1 MRRLMSSALVA
12 ATLPGLAAA
21 DERPS
26 LLDYFSVD
34 IIVQRLLQTGI
45 MGLRT
50 QMDLKYSDMSVDFVT
65 GKITIT
71 DLVIWP
77 LPEWDIDGT
86 CEIAVDRMS
95 VRGGALDEPDRF
107 RLTAQ
112 MNGVTFPSSCIPD
125 EIREALD
132 VANISEIDMPRMT
145 IDMDYGLP
153 DSDLLIRS
161 FAHVNDV
168 AAFDLTGDFAYFWFD
183 GRDDIEEPL
192 PVAFLRHGSLS
203 VQNLGLFDKLKPLA
217 PPPFVSAGAGDM
229 LKGML
234 GEELAR
240 ENRFLDVPIEG
251 LSTSQSAFLDSM
263 ASSWEAFLGNPDTLV
278 LETNYDGDVYIDF
291 EALDRGRVDPFEVF
305 QPVVRLAPSA
315 RQEML
320 PASLLK
326 SAMEDATTLSVEDR
340 KRVGIALMTG
350 VGAPRNARLGFELL
364 NDMAR
369 SGDSAAAMAM
379 ATAMEHHVPEDA
391 YRFALLAGAGGE
403 TGATAMLD
411 RIEKSMDFAT
421 VLKLQ
426 NDVSG
431 DTVHPTDV
439 LNDIALVR
447 AEAAKRLLGRG
458 AARSY
463 EIAAMWAMLAAASGD
478 GEGQDIMGDITE
490 RARLLGADAQA
501 AWRQAESNASRL
513 ATEAW
518 ISQDLPARF
527 GN

>member
-12 ATLPGLAAA
+12 APLPGLAAA

-107 RLTAQ
+107 RLKAQ

-161 FAHVNDV
+161 FAHVSDV

-192 PVAFLRHGSLS
+192 PVAFLRRHFEG
-203 VQNLGLFDKLKPLA
+203 LGL
-217 PPPFVSAGAGDM
+217 V
-229 LKGML
+229 
-234 GEELAR
+234 
-240 ENRFLDVPIEG
+240 
-251 LSTSQSAFLDSM
+251 
-263 ASSWEAFLGNPDTLV
+263 
-278 LETNYDGDVYIDF
+278 
-291 EALDRGRVDPFEVF
+291 
-305 QPVVRLAPSA
+305 A
-315 RQEML
+315 RQ
-320 PASLLK
+320 
-326 SAMEDATTLSVEDR
+326 
-340 KRVGIALMTG
+340 
-350 VGAPRNARLGFELL
+350 
-364 NDMAR
+364 
-369 SGDSAAAMAM
+369 
-379 ATAMEHHVPEDA
+379 
-391 YRFALLAGAGGE
+391 AG
-403 TGATAMLD
+403 
-411 RIEKSMDFAT
+411 
-421 VLKLQ
+421 
-426 NDVSG
+426 
-431 DTVHPTDV
+431 
-439 LNDIALVR
+439 
-447 AEAAKRLLGRG
+447 
-458 AARSY
+458 
-463 EIAAMWAMLAAASGD
+463 
-478 GEGQDIMGDITE
+478 
-490 RARLLGADAQA
+490 
-501 AWRQAESNASRL
+501 
-513 ATEAW
+513 
-518 ISQDLPARF
+518 
-527 GN
+527 